1 MSLVV
6 ADPWCVG
13 YFKPEDG
20 PSKRLCRILCWVRTA
35 GGPEQDDEAQELVDN
50 PFARPVE
57 GLVVRVD
64 LQRMEVYEA

>member
-1 MSLVV
+1 MV